1 MSEKTIKFGDKKINK
16 IDFYNNKKQFTIED
30 IDINKILI
38 SKPESCDKNNM
49 RKYIIGY
56 NDKTISLLQLFLP
69 KMTGYLNIF
78 KDGNRKMSFLSD
90 NNEFLERYIEIWEK
104 ISDLINKK
112 FDSDPVYNNKYI
124 NTKIRS
130 YNNDI
135 MTNFH
140 DMDNKNNKNNKLPE
154 KNKPYKC
161 VSLISLDSIIKINGK
176 YYPQTLLQECVYKL
190 INKKVENIIT
200 NINLN
205 SSSESENESNNESE
219 YE

>member
-1 MSEKTIKFGDKKINK
+1 MSEKTINFGDKKINK
-16 IDFYNNKKQFTIED
+16 KDFYNNKKQFNIED

-38 SKPESCDKNNM
+38 SKPETYENNM

-56 NDKTISLLQLFLP
+56 NDNTISPLQLFLP
-69 KMTGYLNIF
+69 RMIAYLNIF
-78 KDGNRKMSFLSD
+78 KDGARKMSFFTD
-90 NNEFLERYIEIWEK
+90 NNEFLERYTAIWEK
-104 ISDLINKK
+104 ISDLVNKK
-112 FDSDPVYNNKYI
+112 FDSDPIYNNKYI

-135 MTNFH
+135 KTNFRNI
-140 DMDNKNNKNNKLPE
+140 DNKNNKLPE
-154 KNKPYKC
+154 KNRPYKC
-161 VSLISLDSIIKINGK
+161 LSLISLDSIIKIDKK

-200 NINLN
+200 NINLD
-205 SSSESENESNNESE
+205 SSSESDKELD

>member
-1 MSEKTIKFGDKKINK
+1 MSEKTITFGDKKINK
-16 IDFYNNKKQFTIED
+16 KDFYNNKKQFNIED

-38 SKPESCDKNNM
+38 SKPETHENNM

-56 NDKTISLLQLFLP
+56 NDNTISPLQLFLP
-69 KMTGYLNIF
+69 KMTGYLNIC
-78 KDGNRKMSFLSD
+78 KDGARKMSFLTN
-90 NNEFLERYIEIWEK
+90 NNELYAAIWEK
-104 ISDLINKK
+104 ISDLVNKK
-112 FDSDPVYNNKYI
+112 FDSDLIYNNKYI

-135 MTNFH
+135 KTNFRNI
-140 DMDNKNNKNNKLPE
+140 DNKNNKLPE

-161 VSLISLDSIIKINGK
+161 VSLISLDSIIKINKK

-190 INKKVENIIT
+190 INKKIENIIT
-200 NINLN
+200 NINLD
-205 SSSESENESNNESE
+205 SSSESDNELD

>member
-1 MSEKTIKFGDKKINK
+1 MSEKTINFGDKKIDK
-16 IDFYNNKKQFTIED
+16 KDFYNNKKQFSIKN
-30 IDINKILI
+30 IDTNKILI
-38 SKPESCDKNNM
+38 SKPKSYDKNNM

-56 NDKTISLLQLFLP
+56 NDNTVSPPQLFLP

-78 KDGNRKMSFLSD
+78 EDGTRQMSFLTD
-90 NNEFLERYIEIWEK
+90 NNEFLESYTKIWEK

-135 MTNFH
+135 KTNFH
-140 DMDNKNNKNNKLPE
+140 DIDNKNNKLPE

-161 VSLISLDSIIKINGK
+161 MSLISLDSIIKINKK
-176 YYPQTLLQECVYKL
+176 YYLQTLLQECVYKL
-190 INKKVENIIT
+190 IKRKVENIII
-200 NINLN
+200 NINLD
-205 SSSESENESNNESE
+205 SSSESDNESD